1 MSPEFEFGGALIA
14 LVPAAIIVMSVY
26 AWRWR
31 QRRSLFSRAQSWP
44 AADATV
50 NSSYELDENA
60 GVLSRNAFTADY
72 ENVNYV
78 ALWSTAIQY
87 SYHVNGDVYAGTYF
101 LPTTSDDGHIA
112 AEAGRAWV
120 GRNIAVRYNPDDP
133 EESVFLEQDGA
144 PGPSRISRQ
153 VDDKPQLTTL
163 SLK

>member
-1 MSPEFEFGGALIA
+1 MSPEFELPGVLIA
-14 LVPAAIIVMSVY
+14 LVPAATIALSVY

-44 AADATV
+44 AADAIV
-50 NSSYELDENA
+50 NSSYELDENS
-60 GVLSRNAFTADY
+60 GVLSRNTFTADY
-72 ENVNYV
+72 DNVEYIP
-78 ALWSTAIQY
+78 LWSTAIQY
-87 SYHVNGDVYAGTYF
+87 SYHVNGEVYAGTYF

-120 GRNIAVRYNPDDP
+120 GRNIAVRYNPDEP

-144 PGPSRISRQ
+144 PGKSRISRL
-153 VDDKPQLTTL
+153 VSDRPQLTTL